1 MASTDE
7 PASLEL
13 WSLAAFRAA
22 SFTAAAVLLL
32 HRRGSLAATLSRLDT
47 AIGVATYLLLWTT
60 TWFATRTGLRLGR
73 DEDGLVGRRVMPA
86 IVAGGWNGVYVFIA
100 PLIGVLGLIISQGS
114 VLSVLPI
121 AAIGSTLGSLLAF
134 VVGAV
139 AGWLYGMLEAL
150 LDRVG
155 SRLFEWVT
163 AADGSSDRP
172 RASRPM

>member
-47 AIGVATYLLLWTT
+47 AIGVAAYLLLWTT
-60 TWFATRTGLRLGR
+60 TWFATRTGLRR
-73 DEDGLVGRRVMPA
+73 IAAAVVTVAVQRVMPA

-100 PLIGVLGLIISQGS
+100 PLIGVLGLVISRIRPLRPADRRDRIDARKPAGIRRRRGGRM
-114 VLSVLPI
+114 VLWNARG
-121 AAIGSTLGSLLAF
+121 AARSRRQPPL
-134 VVGAV
+134 
-139 AGWLYGMLEAL
+139 
-150 LDRVG
+150 RVG
-155 SRLFEWVT
+155 GRGRRFF
-163 AADGSSDRP
+163 GRP
-172 RASRPM
+172 RASRPT